1 MRTIALLLSLLALGA
16 CSDEQVDD
24 QDGQQASEHAAE
36 SAGPAYVIDGDRI
49 TVSGLSSGAY
59 MAGQLHVAHSDLFSG
74 AALLAGGPYY
84 CAEGSIAQ
92 GLGPC
97 VQGGAIDIDR
107 LAAYAREAAAS
118 GAIDRVV
125 NLADDP
131 VWIFIGT
138 ADDKVAAGVAKAAA
152 DFYRALDA
160 GAELTFVDDVDVVH
174 GMPTLDTGLACDS
187 FGTPFI
193 HDCDYDAAGLLLA
206 ALYGELEPRTEAP
219 GELRALAQPGGA
231 GAEMLE
237 TGYLY
242 VPAACAMGENCGVHV
257 ALHGCGQSSAFVGDA
272 FASGAGYNEWAESNH
287 LLVLY
292 PQADSS
298 QVAPMNPYG
307 CWDWWGYTNG
317 DYATR
322 GGAQVQVIKAMLDE
336 LAGRT
341 L

>member
-1 MRTIALLLSLLALGA
+1 MHKTALVLALVPALLALSA
-16 CSDEQVDD
+16 CSNEKDDEQVD
-24 QDGQQASEHAAE
+24 AEATTAA
-36 SAGPAYVIDGDRI
+36 PAYAIDSDRI
-49 TVSGLSSGAY
+49 TVSGISSGAY
-59 MAGQLHVAHSDLFSG
+59 MAGQLHVAHSGLFSG

-92 GLGPC
+92 GVGPC
-97 VQGGAIDIDR
+97 VQGGEIDIDR
-107 LAAYAREAAAS
+107 LAAYARKAADS
-118 GAIDRVV
+118 GAIDAVA

-138 ADDKVAAGVAKAAA
+138 ADDKVEAGVAKAAA
-152 DFYRALDA
+152 DLYRALDA

-193 HDCDYDAAGLLLA
+193 NDCDYDAAGLLLA
-206 ALYGELEPRTEAP
+206 ALYGELAPRTAAA
-219 GELRALAQPGGA
+219 GELLEVRQPGGPA
-231 GAEMLE
+231 AEMLE
-237 TGYLY
+237 NAFLY
-242 VPAACAMGENCGVHV
+242 VPAACAAGETCGVHV
-257 ALHGCGQSSAFVGDA
+257 ALHGCAQSSAFVGDA
-272 FASGAGYNEWAESNH
+272 FASGAGYNEWAESNR

-292 PQADSS
+292 PQVDASK
-298 QVAPMNPYG
+298 VAPMNPYG
-307 CWDWWGYTNG
+307 CWDWWGYTEA

-322 GGAQVQVIKAMLDE
+322 GGPQVQVIKASLDE